1 MSDGKDMEQ
10 PLVFGLDIGTRNVVG
25 TVGYRTE
32 DQFIV
37 TAQYIMQHD
46 TRAMLDGQIHD
57 IGRVSG
63 TIRKVKEQLE
73 KQKTKID
80 YLQLQIRPHFYI
92 NCLNSIYSMAQLKH
106 TEEIQQLAL
115 YVSGYMRSIFRK
127 GTKPILMDEELQQ
140 IVNYVKP
147 ELIVVA
153 IALYFVG
160 MALKQAQAV
169 KDKYIPLILGG
180 ISVVICAMYVFATT
194 TLGTPQDIVMAIFTA
209 IVQGILVA
217 GLSTYVNQL
226 IKQTHK
232 DE

>member
-1 MSDGKDMEQ
+1 ME
-10 PLVFGLDIGTRNVVG
+10 
-25 TVGYRTE
+25 
-32 DQFIV
+32 
-37 TAQYIMQHD
+37 
-46 TRAMLDGQIHD
+46 
-57 IGRVSG
+57 
-63 TIRKVKEQLE
+63 
-73 KQKTKID
+73 
-80 YLQLQIRPHFYI
+80 
-92 NCLNSIYSMAQLKH
+92 
-106 TEEIQQLAL
+106 
-115 YVSGYMRSIFRK
+115 
-127 GTKPILMDEELQQ
+127 Q

-180 ISVVICAMYVFATT
+180 ISVVICAMYVFSTT
-194 TLGTPQDIVMAIFTA
+194 PLGTPQDVVMAIFTA

-226 IKQTHK
+226 IKQTNK